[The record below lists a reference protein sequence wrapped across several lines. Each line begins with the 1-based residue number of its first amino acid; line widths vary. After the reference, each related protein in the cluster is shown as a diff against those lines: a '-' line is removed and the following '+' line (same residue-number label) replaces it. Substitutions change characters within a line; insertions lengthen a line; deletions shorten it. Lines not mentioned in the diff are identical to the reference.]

1 MIEALSSSYHAL
13 AGATLNALNAQ
24 GGWILLLPF
33 FATFVGASL
42 QRATGFGFGF
52 IAGAGTLTVF
62 NPIVAVTYTSIA
74 NMLLSGVSTWQLR
87 ADVNRQVSRR
97 LIAWMALG
105 VILGLL
111 LIGIA
116 LRWWLQALALAVTV
130 WAVFEG
136 IRAIQSRRAQR
147 GRGLKDSRETIQATW
162 SNTSVP
168 GILSGFL
175 GTCLGI
181 PGPPIIGYLMKLGLG
196 PYAIRATLLAV
207 FAFNSLSRLI
217 LFPVLFSMPT
227 FDVTV
232 MVIIILMTGAG
243 TLLGA
248 YLGRVLPKDWFAYIN
263 IGALSGSGMILAYA
277 LLTHFI

>member
-1 MIEALSSSYHAL
+1 MIEGLVSGLEVAVQAAFGALQ
-13 AGATLNALNAQ
+13 AQ

-33 FATFVGASL
+33 LATFVGASL

-74 NMLLSGVSTWQLR
+74 NMLLSGVSAWQLR
-87 ADVNRQVSRR
+87 GDVNRQVSWR
-97 LIAWMALG
+97 LIAWMSVG
-105 VILGLL
+105 ILFGLL

-116 LRWWLQALALAVTV
+116 LRWWLQALALAVTM
-130 WAVFEG
+130 WAVYEG
-136 IRAIQSRRAQR
+136 VRAILKRRRLSQEQKSTGAVI
-147 GRGLKDSRETIQATW
+147 EATW
-162 SNTSVP
+162 FGTSIP

-207 FAFNSLSRLI
+207 FSFNSLSRLI
-217 LFPVLFSMPT
+217 LFPLLFSMPT

-232 MVIIILMTGAG
+232 MVIIVAMTVAG
-243 TLLGA
+243 TVLGA
-248 YLGRVLPKDWFAYIN
+248 CLGRVVPKDWFAYIN
-263 IGALSGSGMILAYA
+263 IAALSGSGLILAFA
-277 LLTHFI
+277 LANHFL

>member
-1 MIEALSSSYHAL
+1 MIAGLVSGLEVGVQAAFGALQ
-13 AGATLNALNAQ
+13 AQ

-33 FATFVGASL
+33 LATFVGASL

-74 NMLLSGVSTWQLR
+74 NMLLSGVSAWQLR
-87 ADVNRQVSRR
+87 GDVNRQVSWR
-97 LIAWMALG
+97 LIAWMSVG
-105 VILGLL
+105 ILFGLL

-116 LRWWLQALALAVTV
+116 LRWWLQALALAVTM
-130 WAVFEG
+130 WAVYEG
-136 IRAIQSRRAQR
+136 VRAILKRRRLSQEQKSTGAVI
-147 GRGLKDSRETIQATW
+147 EATW
-162 SNTSVP
+162 FGTSIP

-207 FAFNSLSRLI
+207 FSFNSLSRLI
-217 LFPVLFSMPT
+217 LFPLLFSMPT

-232 MVIIILMTGAG
+232 MVIIVVMTVAG
-243 TLLGA
+243 TVLGA
-248 YLGRVLPKDWFAYIN
+248 YLGRVVPKDWFAYIN
-263 IGALSGSGMILAYA
+263 IAALSGSGLILAFA
-277 LLTHFI
+277 LANHFL

>member
-1 MIEALSSSYHAL
+1 MIESLVSGLEVGVQTAFSALQ
-13 AGATLNALNAQ
+13 AQ

-33 FATFVGASL
+33 LATFVGASL

-74 NMLLSGVSTWQLR
+74 NMLLSGVSAWQLR
-87 ADVNRQVSRR
+87 GDVNRQVSWR
-97 LIAWMALG
+97 LIAWMSVG
-105 VILGLL
+105 ILFGLL

-116 LRWWLQALALAVTV
+116 LRWWLQALALAVTI
-130 WAVFEG
+130 WAVYEG
-136 IRAIQSRRAQR
+136 ARAILKRRRLSQGQKGTDAVI
-147 GRGLKDSRETIQATW
+147 EATW
-162 SNTSVP
+162 FGTSIP

-207 FAFNSLSRLI
+207 FSFNSLSRLI
-217 LFPVLFSMPT
+217 LFPLLFSMPT

-232 MVIIILMTGAG
+232 MAIIVAMTLAG
-243 TLLGA
+243 TFLGA
-248 YLGRVLPKDWFAYIN
+248 YLGRVVPKNWFAYIN
-263 IGALSGSGMILAYA
+263 IAALSGSGMILAFA
-277 LLTHFI
+277 LANHFL

>member
-1 MIEALSSSYHAL
+1 MIESLVSGLEVGVQTAFSALQ
-13 AGATLNALNAQ
+13 AQ

-33 FATFVGASL
+33 LATFVGASL

-74 NMLLSGVSTWQLR
+74 NMLLSGVSAWQLR
-87 ADVNRQVSRR
+87 GDVNRQVSWR
-97 LIAWMALG
+97 LIAWMSVG
-105 VILGLL
+105 ILFGLL

-116 LRWWLQALALAVTV
+116 LRWWLQALALAVTI
-130 WAVFEG
+130 WAVYEG
-136 IRAIQSRRAQR
+136 ARAILKRRRLSQ
-147 GRGLKDSRETIQATW
+147 GRESTDAVVEATW
-162 SNTSVP
+162 FGTSIP

-181 PGPPIIGYLMKLGLG
+181 PGPPIIGYLMKLGLS

-207 FAFNSLSRLI
+207 FSFNSLSRLI
-217 LFPVLFSMPT
+217 LFPLLFSMPT

-232 MVIIILMTGAG
+232 MAIIVAMTLAG
-243 TLLGA
+243 TFLGA
-248 YLGRVLPKDWFAYIN
+248 YLGRVVPKDWFAYIN
-263 IGALSGSGMILAYA
+263 IAALSGSGMILAFA
-277 LLTHFI
+277 LANHFL

>member
-1 MIEALSSSYHAL
+1 MIEGLVSGLEVGVQTAFSALQ
-13 AGATLNALNAQ
+13 AQ

-33 FATFVGASL
+33 LATFVGASL

-74 NMLLSGVSTWQLR
+74 NMLLSGVSAWQLR
-87 ADVNRQVSRR
+87 GDVNRQVSWR
-97 LIAWMALG
+97 LIAWMSVG
-105 VILGLL
+105 ILFGLL

-116 LRWWLQALALAVTV
+116 LRWWLQALALGVTM
-130 WAVFEG
+130 WAVYEG
-136 IRAIQSRRAQR
+136 VRAILKRRRLSQERKSTGAVI
-147 GRGLKDSRETIQATW
+147 EATW
-162 SNTSVP
+162 FGTSIP

-207 FAFNSLSRLI
+207 FSFNSLSRLI
-217 LFPVLFSMPT
+217 LFPLLFSMPT

-232 MVIIILMTGAG
+232 MVIIVAMTVAG
-243 TLLGA
+243 TVLGA
-248 YLGRVLPKDWFAYIN
+248 YLGRVVPKDWFAYIN
-263 IGALSGSGMILAYA
+263 IAALSGSGLILAFA
-277 LLTHFI
+277 LANHFL

>member
-1 MIEALSSSYHAL
+1 MIESLVSGLEVGVQTAFSALQ
-13 AGATLNALNAQ
+13 AQ
-24 GGWILLLPF
+24 GGWVLLLPF
-33 FATFVGASL
+33 LATFVGASL

-74 NMLLSGVSTWQLR
+74 NMLLSGVSAWQLR
-87 ADVNRQVSRR
+87 GDVNRQVSWR
-97 LIAWMALG
+97 LIAWMSVG
-105 VILGLL
+105 ILFGLL

-116 LRWWLQALALAVTV
+116 LRWWLQALALAVTI
-130 WAVFEG
+130 WAVYEG
-136 IRAIQSRRAQR
+136 ARAILKRRRLSQ
-147 GRGLKDSRETIQATW
+147 GRESTDAVVEATW
-162 SNTSVP
+162 FGTSIP

-207 FAFNSLSRLI
+207 FSFNSLSRLI
-217 LFPVLFSMPT
+217 LFPLLFSMPT

-232 MVIIILMTGAG
+232 MAIIVAMTLAG
-243 TLLGA
+243 TFLGA
-248 YLGRVLPKDWFAYIN
+248 YLGRVVPKDWFAYIN
-263 IGALSGSGMILAYA
+263 IAALSGSGMILAFA
-277 LLTHFI
+277 LANHFL

>member
-1 MIEALSSSYHAL
+1 MIAGLVSGLEVAVQAAFGALQ
-13 AGATLNALNAQ
+13 AQ

-33 FATFVGASL
+33 LATFVGASL

-74 NMLLSGVSTWQLR
+74 NMLLSGVSAWQLR
-87 ADVNRQVSRR
+87 GDVNRQVSWR
-97 LIAWMALG
+97 LIAWMSVG
-105 VILGLL
+105 ILFGLL

-116 LRWWLQALALAVTV
+116 LRWWLQALALAVTM
-130 WAVFEG
+130 WAVYEG
-136 IRAIQSRRAQR
+136 VRAILKRRRLSQEQKSTGAVI
-147 GRGLKDSRETIQATW
+147 EATW
-162 SNTSVP
+162 FGTSIP

-207 FAFNSLSRLI
+207 FSFNSLSRLI
-217 LFPVLFSMPT
+217 LFPLLFSMPT

-232 MVIIILMTGAG
+232 MVIIVVMTVAG
-243 TLLGA
+243 TFLGA
-248 YLGRVLPKDWFAYIN
+248 YLGRVVPKDWFAYIN
-263 IGALSGSGMILAYA
+263 IAALSGSGLILAFA
-277 LLTHFI
+277 LANHFL

>member
-1 MIEALSSSYHAL
+1 MIESLVSGLEVGVQTAFSALQ
-13 AGATLNALNAQ
+13 AQ

-33 FATFVGASL
+33 LATFVGASL

-74 NMLLSGVSTWQLR
+74 NMLLSGVSAWQLR
-87 ADVNRQVSRR
+87 GDVNRQVSWR
-97 LIAWMALG
+97 LIAWMSVG
-105 VILGLL
+105 ILFGLL

-116 LRWWLQALALAVTV
+116 LRWWLQALALAVTI
-130 WAVFEG
+130 WAVYEG
-136 IRAIQSRRAQR
+136 ARAILKRRRLSQ
-147 GRGLKDSRETIQATW
+147 GRESSDAVVEATW
-162 SNTSVP
+162 LGTSIP

-207 FAFNSLSRLI
+207 FSFNSLSRLI
-217 LFPVLFSMPT
+217 LFPLLFSMPT

-232 MVIIILMTGAG
+232 MAIIVAMTLAG
-243 TLLGA
+243 TFLGA
-248 YLGRVLPKDWFAYIN
+248 YLGRVVPKDWFAYIN
-263 IGALSGSGMILAYA
+263 IAALSGSGMILAFA
-277 LLTHFI
+277 LANHFL

>member
-1 MIEALSSSYHAL
+1 MIEGLVSGLEVGVQTAFSALQ
-13 AGATLNALNAQ
+13 AQ

-33 FATFVGASL
+33 LATFVGASL

-74 NMLLSGVSTWQLR
+74 NMLLSGVSAWQLR
-87 ADVNRQVSRR
+87 GDVNRQVSWR
-97 LIAWMALG
+97 LIAWMSVG
-105 VILGLL
+105 ILFGLL

-116 LRWWLQALALAVTV
+116 LRWWLQALALAVTM
-130 WAVFEG
+130 WAVYEG
-136 IRAIQSRRAQR
+136 VRAILKRRRLSQEQKSTGAVI
-147 GRGLKDSRETIQATW
+147 EATW
-162 SNTSVP
+162 FGTSIP

-207 FAFNSLSRLI
+207 FSFNSLSRLI
-217 LFPVLFSMPT
+217 LFPLLFSMPT

-232 MVIIILMTGAG
+232 MVIIVAMTVAG
-243 TLLGA
+243 TFLGA
-248 YLGRVLPKDWFAYIN
+248 YLGRVVPKDWFAYIN
-263 IGALSGSGMILAYA
+263 IAALSGSGLILAFA
-277 LLTHFI
+277 LANHFL

>member
-1 MIEALSSSYHAL
+1 MIEGLVSGLEVGVQAAFSALQ
-13 AGATLNALNAQ
+13 AQ

-33 FATFVGASL
+33 LTTFVGASL

-74 NMLLSGVSTWQLR
+74 NMLLSGVSAWQLR
-87 ADVNRQVSRR
+87 GDVNRQVSWR
-97 LIAWMALG
+97 LIAWMSVG
-105 VILGLL
+105 ILFGLL

-116 LRWWLQALALAVTV
+116 LRWWLQALALAVTI
-130 WAVFEG
+130 WAVYEG
-136 IRAIQSRRAQR
+136 VRAILKRRRLSQGQESTDAVV
-147 GRGLKDSRETIQATW
+147 EATW
-162 SNTSVP
+162 FGTSIP

-207 FAFNSLSRLI
+207 FSFNSLSRLI
-217 LFPVLFSMPT
+217 LFPLLFSMPT
-227 FDVTV
+227 FDVMV
-232 MVIIILMTGAG
+232 MAIIVAMTIAG
-243 TLLGA
+243 TFLGA
-248 YLGRVLPKDWFAYIN
+248 YLGRVVPKNWFAYIN
-263 IGALSGSGMILAYA
+263 IAALSGSGMILAFA
-277 LLTHFI
+277 LANHFL

>member
-1 MIEALSSSYHAL
+1 MIESLVSGLEVGVQTAFSALQ
-13 AGATLNALNAQ
+13 AQ

-33 FATFVGASL
+33 LATFVGASL

-74 NMLLSGVSTWQLR
+74 NMLLSGVSAWQLR
-87 ADVNRQVSRR
+87 GDVNRQVSWR
-97 LIAWMALG
+97 LIAWMSVG
-105 VILGLL
+105 ILFGLL

-116 LRWWLQALALAVTV
+116 LRWWLQALALAVTI
-130 WAVFEG
+130 WAVYEG
-136 IRAIQSRRAQR
+136 VRAILKRRRLSQGQESTDAVI
-147 GRGLKDSRETIQATW
+147 EATW
-162 SNTSVP
+162 FGTSIP

-207 FAFNSLSRLI
+207 FSFNSLSRLI
-217 LFPVLFSMPT
+217 LFPLLFSMPT
-227 FDVTV
+227 FDVTI
-232 MVIIILMTGAG
+232 MAIIVAMTLAG
-243 TLLGA
+243 TFLGA
-248 YLGRVLPKDWFAYIN
+248 YLGRVVPQDWFAYIN
-263 IGALSGSGMILAYA
+263 IAALSGSGMILAFA
-277 LLTHFI
+277 LANHFL

>member
-1 MIEALSSSYHAL
+1 MIEGLVRGLEVAVQAAFGALQ
-13 AGATLNALNAQ
+13 AQ

-33 FATFVGASL
+33 LATFVGASL

-74 NMLLSGVSTWQLR
+74 NMLLSGVSAWQLR
-87 ADVNRQVSRR
+87 GDVNRQVSWR
-97 LIAWMALG
+97 LIAWMSVG
-105 VILGLL
+105 ILFGLL

-116 LRWWLQALALAVTV
+116 LRWWLQALALAVTM
-130 WAVFEG
+130 WAVYEG
-136 IRAIQSRRAQR
+136 VRAILKRRRLSHEQKSTGAVI
-147 GRGLKDSRETIQATW
+147 EATW
-162 SNTSVP
+162 FGTSIP

-207 FAFNSLSRLI
+207 FSFNSLSRLI
-217 LFPVLFSMPT
+217 LFPLLFSMPT
-227 FDVTV
+227 FDVMV
-232 MVIIILMTGAG
+232 MVIIVVMTVAG
-243 TLLGA
+243 TFLGA
-248 YLGRVLPKDWFAYIN
+248 YLGRVVPKDWFAYIN
-263 IGALSGSGMILAYA
+263 IAALSGSGLILAFA
-277 LLTHFI
+277 LANHFL

>member
-1 MIEALSSSYHAL
+1 MIEGLVSGLEVGVQTAFSALQ
-13 AGATLNALNAQ
+13 AQ

-33 FATFVGASL
+33 LATFVGASL

-74 NMLLSGVSTWQLR
+74 NMLLSGVSAWQLR
-87 ADVNRQVSRR
+87 GDVNRQVSWR
-97 LIAWMALG
+97 LIAWMSVG
-105 VILGLL
+105 ILFGLL

-116 LRWWLQALALAVTV
+116 LRWWLQALALAVTM
-130 WAVFEG
+130 WAVYEG
-136 IRAIQSRRAQR
+136 VRAILKRRRLSQEQKSTGAVI
-147 GRGLKDSRETIQATW
+147 EATW
-162 SNTSVP
+162 FGTSIP

-207 FAFNSLSRLI
+207 FSFNSLSRLI
-217 LFPVLFSMPT
+217 LFPLLFSMPT
-227 FDVTV
+227 FDLTV
-232 MVIIILMTGAG
+232 MVIIVAMTVAG
-243 TLLGA
+243 TVLGA
-248 YLGRVLPKDWFAYIN
+248 CLGRVVPKDWFAYIN
-263 IGALSGSGMILAYA
+263 IAALSGSGLILAFA
-277 LLTHFI
+277 LANHFL

>member
-1 MIEALSSSYHAL
+1 MIAGLVSGLEVAVQAAFGALQ
-13 AGATLNALNAQ
+13 AQ

-33 FATFVGASL
+33 LATFVGASL

-74 NMLLSGVSTWQLR
+74 NMLLSGVSAWQLR
-87 ADVNRQVSRR
+87 GDVNRQVSWR
-97 LIAWMALG
+97 LIAWMSVG
-105 VILGLL
+105 ILFGLL

-116 LRWWLQALALAVTV
+116 LRWWLQALALAVTM
-130 WAVFEG
+130 WAVYEG
-136 IRAIQSRRAQR
+136 VRAILKRRRLSQEQKSTGAVI
-147 GRGLKDSRETIQATW
+147 EATW
-162 SNTSVP
+162 FGTSIP

-207 FAFNSLSRLI
+207 FSFNSLSRLI
-217 LFPVLFSMPT
+217 LFPLLFSMPT
-227 FDVTV
+227 FDVSV
-232 MVIIILMTGAG
+232 MVIIVAMTVAG
-243 TLLGA
+243 TVLGA
-248 YLGRVLPKDWFAYIN
+248 YLGRVVPKDWFAYIN
-263 IGALSGSGMILAYA
+263 IAALSGSGLILAFA
-277 LLTHFI
+277 LANHFL

>member
-1 MIEALSSSYHAL
+1 MIADLVSGLEVGVQTAFSALQ
-13 AGATLNALNAQ
+13 AQ

-33 FATFVGASL
+33 LATFVGASL

-74 NMLLSGVSTWQLR
+74 NMLLSGVSAWQLR
-87 ADVNRQVSRR
+87 GDVNRQVSWR
-97 LIAWMALG
+97 LIAWMSVG
-105 VILGLL
+105 ILFGLL

-116 LRWWLQALALAVTV
+116 LRWWLQALALAVTM
-130 WAVFEG
+130 WAVYEG
-136 IRAIQSRRAQR
+136 VRAILKRRRLSQEQKSTGAVI
-147 GRGLKDSRETIQATW
+147 EATW
-162 SNTSVP
+162 FGTSIP

-207 FAFNSLSRLI
+207 FSFNSLSRLI
-217 LFPVLFSMPT
+217 LFPLLFSMPT
-227 FDVTV
+227 FDLTV
-232 MVIIILMTGAG
+232 MVIIVAMTVAG
-243 TLLGA
+243 TVLGA
-248 YLGRVLPKDWFAYIN
+248 CLGRVVPKDWFAYIN
-263 IGALSGSGMILAYA
+263 IAALSGSGLILAFA
-277 LLTHFI
+277 LANHFL

>member
-1 MIEALSSSYHAL
+1 MIESLVSGLEVGVQTAFSALQ
-13 AGATLNALNAQ
+13 AQ

-33 FATFVGASL
+33 LATFVGASL

-74 NMLLSGVSTWQLR
+74 NMLLSGVSAWQLR
-87 ADVNRQVSRR
+87 GDVNRQVSWR
-97 LIAWMALG
+97 LISWMSVG
-105 VILGLL
+105 ILFGLL

-116 LRWWLQALALAVTV
+116 LRWWLQALALAVTI
-130 WAVFEG
+130 WAVYEG
-136 IRAIQSRRAQR
+136 ARAILKRRRLSQGQESTDAVV
-147 GRGLKDSRETIQATW
+147 EATW
-162 SNTSVP
+162 FGTSIP

-207 FAFNSLSRLI
+207 FSFNSLSRLI
-217 LFPVLFSMPT
+217 LFPILFSMPT

-232 MVIIILMTGAG
+232 MVIIVAMTIAG
-243 TLLGA
+243 TFLGA
-248 YLGRVLPKDWFAYIN
+248 YLGGVVPKDWFAYIN
-263 IGALSGSGMILAYA
+263 IAALSGSGMILAFA
-277 LLTHFI
+277 LANHFL

>member
-1 MIEALSSSYHAL
+1 MIESLVSGLEVGVQTAFSALQ
-13 AGATLNALNAQ
+13 AQ

-33 FATFVGASL
+33 LATFVGASL

-74 NMLLSGVSTWQLR
+74 NMLLSGVSAWQLR
-87 ADVNRQVSRR
+87 GDVNRQVSWR
-97 LIAWMALG
+97 LIAWMSVG
-105 VILGLL
+105 ILFGLL

-116 LRWWLQALALAVTV
+116 LRWWLQALALAVTI
-130 WAVFEG
+130 WAVYEG
-136 IRAIQSRRAQR
+136 ARAILKRRRLSQ
-147 GRGLKDSRETIQATW
+147 GRESTDAVVEVTW
-162 SNTSVP
+162 FGTSIP

-207 FAFNSLSRLI
+207 FSFNSLSRLI
-217 LFPVLFSMPT
+217 LFPLLFSMPT

-232 MVIIILMTGAG
+232 MAIIVAMTLAG
-243 TLLGA
+243 TFLGA
-248 YLGRVLPKDWFAYIN
+248 YLGRVVPKDWFAYIN
-263 IGALSGSGMILAYA
+263 IAALSGSGMILAFA
-277 LLTHFI
+277 LANHFL

>member
-1 MIEALSSSYHAL
+1 MIESLVSGLEVGVQTASRALQ
-13 AGATLNALNAQ
+13 AQ

-33 FATFVGASL
+33 LATFVGASL

-74 NMLLSGVSTWQLR
+74 NMLLSGVSAWQLR
-87 ADVNRQVSRR
+87 GDVNRQVSWR
-97 LIAWMALG
+97 LIAWMSVG
-105 VILGLL
+105 ILFGLL

-116 LRWWLQALALAVTV
+116 LRWWLQALALAVTI
-130 WAVFEG
+130 WAVYEG
-136 IRAIQSRRAQR
+136 ARAILKRRRLSQGQESTDAVV
-147 GRGLKDSRETIQATW
+147 EATW
-162 SNTSVP
+162 FGTSIP

-207 FAFNSLSRLI
+207 FSFNSLSRLI
-217 LFPVLFSMPT
+217 LFPLLFSMPT

-232 MVIIILMTGAG
+232 MAIIVAMTIAG
-243 TLLGA
+243 TFLGA
-248 YLGRVLPKDWFAYIN
+248 CLGRVVPKDWFAYIN
-263 IGALSGSGMILAYA
+263 IAALSGSGMILAFA
-277 LLTHFI
+277 LANHFL

>member
-1 MIEALSSSYHAL
+1 MIEGLVSGLEVGVQTAFSALQ
-13 AGATLNALNAQ
+13 AQ

-33 FATFVGASL
+33 LATFVGASL

-74 NMLLSGVSTWQLR
+74 NMLLSGVSAWQLR
-87 ADVNRQVSRR
+87 GDVNRQVSWR
-97 LIAWMALG
+97 LIAWMSVG
-105 VILGLL
+105 ILFGLL

-116 LRWWLQALALAVTV
+116 LRWWLQALALAVTM
-130 WAVFEG
+130 WAVYEG
-136 IRAIQSRRAQR
+136 VRAILKRRRLSQEQKSTGAVI
-147 GRGLKDSRETIQATW
+147 EATW
-162 SNTSVP
+162 FGTSIP

-207 FAFNSLSRLI
+207 FSFNSLSRLI
-217 LFPVLFSMPT
+217 LFPLLFSMPT
-227 FDVTV
+227 FDVMV
-232 MVIIILMTGAG
+232 MVIIVVMTVAG
-243 TLLGA
+243 TFLGA
-248 YLGRVLPKDWFAYIN
+248 YLGRVVPKDWFAYIN
-263 IGALSGSGMILAYA
+263 IAALSGSGLILAFA
-277 LLTHFI
+277 LANHFL

>member
-1 MIEALSSSYHAL
+1 MIESLVSGLEVGVQTASSALQ
-13 AGATLNALNAQ
+13 AQ
-24 GGWILLLPF
+24 GSWILLLPF
-33 FATFVGASL
+33 LATFVGASL

-74 NMLLSGVSTWQLR
+74 NMLLSGVSAWQLR
-87 ADVNRQVSRR
+87 GDVNRQVSWR
-97 LIAWMALG
+97 LIAWMSVG
-105 VILGLL
+105 ILFGLL

-116 LRWWLQALALAVTV
+116 LRWWLQALALAVTI
-130 WAVFEG
+130 WAVYEG
-136 IRAIQSRRAQR
+136 ARAILKRRRLSQGQESTDAVV
-147 GRGLKDSRETIQATW
+147 EATW
-162 SNTSVP
+162 FGTSIP

-207 FAFNSLSRLI
+207 FSFNSLSRLI
-217 LFPVLFSMPT
+217 LFPLLFSMPT

-232 MVIIILMTGAG
+232 MAIIVAMTIAG
-243 TLLGA
+243 TFLGA
-248 YLGRVLPKDWFAYIN
+248 YLGRVVPKDWFAYIN
-263 IGALSGSGMILAYA
+263 IAALSGSGMILAFA
-277 LLTHFI
+277 LANHFL

>member
-1 MIEALSSSYHAL
+1 MIAGLVSGLEVAVQAAFGALQ
-13 AGATLNALNAQ
+13 AQ

-33 FATFVGASL
+33 LATFVGASL

-74 NMLLSGVSTWQLR
+74 NMLLSGVSAWQLR
-87 ADVNRQVSRR
+87 GDVNRQVSWR
-97 LIAWMALG
+97 LIAWMSVG
-105 VILGLL
+105 ILFGLL

-116 LRWWLQALALAVTV
+116 LRWWLQALALAVTM
-130 WAVFEG
+130 WAVYEG
-136 IRAIQSRRAQR
+136 VRAILKRRRLSQEQKSTGAVI
-147 GRGLKDSRETIQATW
+147 EATW
-162 SNTSVP
+162 FGTSIP

-207 FAFNSLSRLI
+207 FSFNSLSRLI
-217 LFPVLFSMPT
+217 LFPLLFSMPT

-232 MVIIILMTGAG
+232 MVIIVAMTVAG
-243 TLLGA
+243 TVLGA
-248 YLGRVLPKDWFAYIN
+248 YLGRVVPKDWFAYIN
-263 IGALSGSGMILAYA
+263 IAALSGSGLILAFA
-277 LLTHFI
+277 LANHFL

>member
-1 MIEALSSSYHAL
+1 MIEGLVSGLEVGVQTAFSALQ
-13 AGATLNALNAQ
+13 AQ

-33 FATFVGASL
+33 LATFVGASL

-74 NMLLSGVSTWQLR
+74 NMLLSGVSAWQLR
-87 ADVNRQVSRR
+87 GDVNRQVSWR
-97 LIAWMALG
+97 LIAWMSVG
-105 VILGLL
+105 ILFGLL

-116 LRWWLQALALAVTV
+116 LRWWLQALALAVTM
-130 WAVFEG
+130 WAVYEG
-136 IRAIQSRRAQR
+136 VRAILKRRRLSQEQKSTGAVI
-147 GRGLKDSRETIQATW
+147 EATW
-162 SNTSVP
+162 FGTSIP

-207 FAFNSLSRLI
+207 FSFNSLSRLI
-217 LFPVLFSMPT
+217 LFPLLFSMPT

-232 MVIIILMTGAG
+232 MVIIVAMTVAG
-243 TLLGA
+243 TVLGA
-248 YLGRVLPKDWFAYIN
+248 YLGRVVPKDWFAYIN
-263 IGALSGSGMILAYA
+263 IAALSGSGLILAFA
-277 LLTHFI
+277 LANHFL

>member
-1 MIEALSSSYHAL
+1 MIAGLVSGLEVGVQAAFGALQ
-13 AGATLNALNAQ
+13 AQ

-33 FATFVGASL
+33 LATFVGASL

-74 NMLLSGVSTWQLR
+74 NMLLSGVSAWQLR
-87 ADVNRQVSRR
+87 GDVNRQASWR
-97 LIAWMALG
+97 LIAWMSVG
-105 VILGLL
+105 ILFGLL

-116 LRWWLQALALAVTV
+116 LRWWLQALALAVTM
-130 WAVFEG
+130 WAVYEG
-136 IRAIQSRRAQR
+136 VRAILKRRRLSQEQKSTGAVI
-147 GRGLKDSRETIQATW
+147 EATW
-162 SNTSVP
+162 FGTSIP

-207 FAFNSLSRLI
+207 FSFNSLSRLI
-217 LFPVLFSMPT
+217 LFPLLFSMPT

-232 MVIIILMTGAG
+232 MVIIVVMTVAG
-243 TLLGA
+243 TVLGA
-248 YLGRVLPKDWFAYIN
+248 YLGRVVPKDWFAYIN
-263 IGALSGSGMILAYA
+263 IAALSGSGLILAFA
-277 LLTHFI
+277 LANHFL

>member
-1 MIEALSSSYHAL
+1 MIEGLVSGLEVAVQTAFSALQ
-13 AGATLNALNAQ
+13 AQ

-33 FATFVGASL
+33 LATFVGASL

-74 NMLLSGVSTWQLR
+74 NMLLSGVSAWQLR
-87 ADVNRQVSRR
+87 GDVNRQVSWR
-97 LIAWMALG
+97 LIAWMSVG
-105 VILGLL
+105 ILFGLL

-116 LRWWLQALALAVTV
+116 LRWWLQALALGVTM
-130 WAVFEG
+130 WAVYEG
-136 IRAIQSRRAQR
+136 VRAILKRRRLSQERKSTGAVI
-147 GRGLKDSRETIQATW
+147 EATW
-162 SNTSVP
+162 FGTSIP

-207 FAFNSLSRLI
+207 FSFNSLSRLI
-217 LFPVLFSMPT
+217 LFPLLFSMPT

-232 MVIIILMTGAG
+232 MVIIVAMTVAG
-243 TLLGA
+243 TVLGA
-248 YLGRVLPKDWFAYIN
+248 YLGRVVPKDWFAYIN
-263 IGALSGSGMILAYA
+263 IAALSGSGLILAFA
-277 LLTHFI
+277 LANHFL

>member
-1 MIEALSSSYHAL
+1 MIESLVSGLEVGVQTASRALQ
-13 AGATLNALNAQ
+13 AQ

-33 FATFVGASL
+33 LATFVGASL

-74 NMLLSGVSTWQLR
+74 NMLLSGVSAWQLR
-87 ADVNRQVSRR
+87 GDVNRQVSWR
-97 LIAWMALG
+97 LIAWMSVG
-105 VILGLL
+105 ILFGLL

-116 LRWWLQALALAVTV
+116 LRWWLQALALAVTI
-130 WAVFEG
+130 WAVYEG
-136 IRAIQSRRAQR
+136 VRAILKRRRLSQGQESTDAVV
-147 GRGLKDSRETIQATW
+147 EATW
-162 SNTSVP
+162 FGTSIP

-207 FAFNSLSRLI
+207 FSFNSLSRLI
-217 LFPVLFSMPT
+217 LFPLLFSMPT

-232 MVIIILMTGAG
+232 MVIIVAMTIAG
-243 TLLGA
+243 TFLGA
-248 YLGRVLPKDWFAYIN
+248 YLGRVVPKDWFAYIN
-263 IGALSGSGMILAYA
+263 LAALSGSGMILAFGLA
-277 LLTHFI
+277 NHFL